1 VSPDRCT
8 LPTRHAGRCR
18 TADGREWQHPTWC
31 EISGVDRPPDPVCS
45 ATYHA
50 RSAERD
56 CPTCKA
62 VVRGEGEC
70 RWCER
75 GLVAPLPALAPPKPN
90 LWPRLIAMAEANVQP
105 APTMDVRQLAAAKA
119 RCARLVEMLRGR
131 ATEAGPVTEVPEA
144 AAIAGVID
152 ALLGLFALWAS
163 APPKARPVLQG
174 LVDAQ
179 LRVVLTL
186 SAISQP
192 AEPPARGE
200 G

>member
-1 VSPDRCT
+1 VSDEYPR
-8 LPTRHAGRCR
+8 R
-18 TADGREWQHPTWC
+18 
-31 EISGVDRPPDPVCS
+31 
-45 ATYHA
+45 
-50 RSAERD
+50 
-56 CPTCKA
+56 
-62 VVRGEGEC
+62 VRGG
-70 RWCER
+70 
-75 GLVAPLPALAPPKPN
+75 APLPCGCRDAGPVEGVIPCAAHARPGPLFAPDVVRAEPLEEPVPIDGARWALPALQPPRPN

-131 ATEAGPVTEVPEA
+131 AAEVGPVTDVSES

-163 APPKARPVLQG
+163 APPKAKPILQG

-192 AEPPARGE
+192 VEPPARGE